1 MTFYSTFHKD
11 WYLCFRGFNT
21 GSSILPS

>member
-1 MTFYSTFHKD
+1 MTFYSTFLKD
-11 WYLCFRGFNT
+11 WCLCFRGFNI